1 MSSHTS
7 AACAAAARRGA
18 RLVGA
23 GPTAPPPRRGA
34 AAPARIGA
42 RVRQGWRAPL
52 RRAGELPSRP
62 RVCGTRGSQSV
73 VSSPG
78 GGGRRMTERGAGGL
92 RVIAW
97 LASPGLLAFMGW
109 LAGLRLNLTGS
120 LPVGLYVISPSLP
133 VRGALVLAC
142 LPAKVAAFAHAR
154 GYVPRG
160 EGCPNGVAPIGK
172 PVAAIAGDTVAVTPA
187 GLFVNGV
194 AVPNSQALAT
204 DRKGRPLARVRVAR
218 WVVEAGTIWI
228 VSSYSRFSFDSRY
241 FGPIEV
247 RQVRATLQPLWT
259 AGSDQ

>member
-1 MSSHTS
+1 
-7 AACAAAARRGA
+7 
-18 RLVGA
+18 
-23 GPTAPPPRRGA
+23 
-34 AAPARIGA
+34 
-42 RVRQGWRAPL
+42 
-52 RRAGELPSRP
+52 
-62 RVCGTRGSQSV
+62 
-73 VSSPG
+73 
-78 GGGRRMTERGAGGL
+78 MTERGAGGL
-92 RVIAW
+92 SVIAW
-97 LASPGLLAFMGW
+97 LASPVLLVFMGW

-133 VRGALVLAC
+133 VRGALVLVC

-160 EGCPNGVAPIGK
+160 EECPNGVAPIGK

-194 AVPNSQALAT
+194 AVPNSRALAT
-204 DRKGRPLARVRVAR
+204 DRKGRPLSRVRVAR
-218 WVVEAGTIWI
+218 CVVESGRIWI